1 MQDFIFHNPTKII
14 FGKDHVNQLG
24 SHAATIGSKAL
35 LVYGQNS
42 IKSTGLYDRIISDL
56 KNHQISYIEHG
67 GIKPNPILSHA
78 QEGGKKAIENQ
89 CDYIIAIGGG
99 SVIDEAKAIAA
110 AAASQKDI
118 WDFFTMKEPVTKA
131 LPLLAV
137 LTVPATG
144 SEMNGN
150 MVITNDETQD
160 KLGLGSPLLYPV
172 ISILDPVL
180 TNTLPLKYTAY
191 AAVDIVSHLTES
203 YFNNNGGWT
212 VLQKYYIEGMVKTV
226 IEAMDKLLNN
236 PQDYEARATFMW
248 AATMGWNGLNT
259 AGLGAFQMICHT
271 LEHPVSAVYD
281 IAHGAGLSIITPA
294 WMKTALPQKT
304 EIFARFAR
312 EVFKVEEND
321 SLKAAEQGIRLLEAW
336 YTKIGA
342 PTSFKQLGIEN
353 PDINRLTEL
362 AVNAAKLKNMS
373 GITQEN
379 TQTIYQKCL

>member
-14 FGKDHVNQLG
+14 FGRGVSVQLG
-24 SHAATIGSKAL
+24 TQAAASGKKAL
-35 LVYGQNS
+35 LVYGKNS
-42 IKSTGLYDRIISDL
+42 IKASGLYDRITADL
-56 KNHQISYIEHG
+56 KTHHISFIEHSG
-67 GIKPNPILSHA
+67 VQPNPLLSHTR
-78 QEGGKKAIENQ
+78 EGVKKAEENKV
-89 CDYIIAIGGG
+89 DFIIAVGGG

-110 AAASQKDI
+110 SAGSQKDI
-118 WDFFTMKEPVTKA
+118 WDFFTMKAPVTKS
-131 LPLLAV
+131 LPLITV

-150 MVITNDETQD
+150 MVITNDETQE
-160 KLGLGSPLLYPV
+160 KLGLGSPLLYPL
-172 ISILDPVL
+172 ISILDPTL
-180 TNTLPLKYTAY
+180 TFTLPLQYTAF

-212 VLQKYYIEGMVKTV
+212 VLQQYYVEGMVKTV
-226 IEAMDKLLNN
+226 IETMNKLLEN
-236 PQDYEARATFMW
+236 PEDYEARATFMW

-259 AGLGAFQMICHT
+259 AGIGAFNMICHT

-304 EIFARFAR
+304 KIFARFAR
-312 EVFKVEEND
+312 EIFSIEEKD
-321 SLKAAEQGIRLLEAW
+321 SYKAAEQGILSLQSW

-342 PTSFKQLGIEN
+342 PTAFKQAGIKN

-362 AVNAAKLKNMS
+362 AVRAAKLKNISEM
-373 GITQEN
+373 TEDYVKE
-379 TQTIYQKCL
+379 IYEYCL

>member
-14 FGKDHVNQLG
+14 FGKDRVNQLG

-42 IKSTGLYDRIISDL
+42 IKTTGLYERIISDL

-67 GIKPNPILSHA
+67 GVKPNPILSHA
-78 QEGGKKAIENQ
+78 QQGAKKAIENQ

-110 AAASQKDI
+110 AAASQKEI
-118 WDFFTMKEPVTKA
+118 WDFFTLKEPVTKA
-131 LPLLAV
+131 LPLLVV

-172 ISILDPVL
+172 ISILDPEL

-212 VLQKYYIEGMVKTV
+212 ILQQYYVEGMVKTV
-226 IEAMDKLLNN
+226 IEAMDKLLNH
-236 PQDYEARATFMW
+236 PEDYEARATFMW

-294 WMKTALPQKT
+294 WMKTVLPQKT

-312 EVFKVEEND
+312 EVFKVKEND
-321 SLKAAEQGIRLLEAW
+321 SLIAAEQGIRFLEAW

-342 PTSFKQLGIEN
+342 PTAFKQLGIEN

-362 AVNAAKLKNMS
+362 AVNAAKLKNMP
-373 GITQEN
+373 GITEEN
-379 TQTIYQKCL
+379 VNAIYQKCL

>member
-14 FGKDHVNQLG
+14 FGKDRVNQLG

-67 GIKPNPILSHA
+67 GVKPNPILSHA
-78 QEGGKKAIENQ
+78 QEGAKKAIENQ

-131 LPLLAV
+131 LPLLTV

-212 VLQKYYIEGMVKTV
+212 VLQQYYVEGMVKTV

-304 EIFARFAR
+304 EIFARFAH

-321 SLKAAEQGIRLLEAW
+321 SLKAAEQGIHLLEAW

-342 PTSFKQLGIEN
+342 PTSFKQLGINN
-353 PDINRLTEL
+353 PDIKRLTEL